1 MGGPLSGPHFVKQNI
16 YWPEANAFCQVFV
29 LKTWLPLYTGA
40 RVYRYAHL
48 LVKKVE
54 QKHFPTENMRGKP
67 GPSAPFPPA
76 PPSYTSFK
84 AGVASAPGGECVAQR
99 SRGGRAPYIYEGT
112 EGTRI

>member
-1 MGGPLSGPHFVKQNI
+1 MSS
-16 YWPEANAFCQVFV
+16 FCAKN
-29 LKTWLPLYTGA
+29 LATP
-40 RVYRYAHL
+40 VYRCSGIQIRPPFSKKGGTKAFSYGKYAG
-48 LVKKVE
+48 E
-54 QKHFPTENMRGKP
+54 AGAFG
-67 GPSAPFPPA
+67 PFPPA